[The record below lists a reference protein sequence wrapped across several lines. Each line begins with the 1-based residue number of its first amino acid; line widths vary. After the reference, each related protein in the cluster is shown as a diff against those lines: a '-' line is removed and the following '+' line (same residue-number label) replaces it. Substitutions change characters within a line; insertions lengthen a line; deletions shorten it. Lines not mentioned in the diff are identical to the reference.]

1 MPLTTRFSPC
11 YTKGNNTA
19 GKYLYLNA
27 RNMMGAYYTNNS
39 YISLQI
45 YLFIYLFLI
54 LACNRKVMA
63 EATYSNY
70 KVGSLAVTPGPH
82 RDTPRSGRSVRG
94 CSPPLLSLCM
104 FHLASSVPGALLA
117 RRPPRRVVL
126 HFLLPSPPVFSS
138 FSRLCFLHSSY
149 QYIRE

>member
-1 MPLTTRFSPC
+1 MTEGQVQIENHMLLRKLSRDDQNP
-11 YTKGNNTA
+11 KGTIPNIN
-19 GKYLYLNA
+19 
-27 RNMMGAYYTNNS
+27 
-39 YISLQI
+39 I

-70 KVGSLAVTPGPH
+70 KVGSLAVTPGPY
-82 RDTPRSGRSVRG
+82 RDTPLSGHSVWG

-117 RRPPRRVVL
+117 RRPPPRVVL
-126 HFLLPSPPVFSS
+126 RFLLPSPPVFSS